1 MRQDYIDFKPQF
13 TLLMAGNHIPQM
25 KHVGEAE
32 RRRFILIPF
41 NVTIP
46 SERRDAK
53 LGGKLQEEA
62 GQILTWCIKGA
73 GMYYKSGLQIPQ
85 SILKASQDYLDSED
99 IVGEFLKA
107 QLTPVNGKEVEIRQ
121 LVQATNDWL
130 SSNSHNKVV
139 DPKSL
144 RKELK
149 ERGKGIRRSGSK
161 YYLQNHELLPS

>member
-1 MRQDYIDFKPQF
+1 MITARLMRQDYIDFKPQF

-85 SILKASQDYLDSED
+85 SILKGNRPASPTL
-99 IVGEFLKA
+99 
-107 QLTPVNGKEVEIRQ
+107 
-121 LVQATNDWL
+121 
-130 SSNSHNKVV
+130 
-139 DPKSL
+139 
-144 RKELK
+144 
-149 ERGKGIRRSGSK
+149 
-161 YYLQNHELLPS
+161 